1 MKYEKKVIIIMNIL
15 KTTKLNNE
23 SFLFKTLSLLLS
35 QFKMSPSSLLIKF

>member
-23 SFLFKTLSLLLS
+23 SFLFKTLS
-35 QFKMSPSSLLIKF
+35 SSKSVQNES